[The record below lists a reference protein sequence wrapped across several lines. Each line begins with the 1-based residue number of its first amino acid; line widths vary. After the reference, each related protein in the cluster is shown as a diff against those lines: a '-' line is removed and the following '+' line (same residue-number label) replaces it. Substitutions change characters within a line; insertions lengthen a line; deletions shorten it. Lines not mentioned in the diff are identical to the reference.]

1 MEVTQKEWQK
11 NGAISVHCHR
21 TMLIFLTFIPVFK
34 WKTWNSKC
42 RKCRG
47 FVNCKFF
54 SSQHFILLDPDS
66 LPVSNKTGIEI
77 RKYKHCA
84 LPAHRKS
91 HPCLTPTPSSSSPCA
106 ASEFARLSKGSAAA
120 PDRSVVCLCNAC
132 SGVPEAGGYANPP
145 PPLHRWNVVL
155 YGSLLGIKMQRW
167 NKCLMSLL

>member
-21 TMLIFLTFIPVFK
+21 TMLDYFDFHSGFSDKHYYLK
-34 WKTWNSKC
+34 LKMY
-42 RKCRG
+42 RKCPG
-47 FVNCKFF
+47 FVNGNFF
-54 SSQHFILLDPDS
+54 LLNTLYSLILTLTFKT
-66 LPVSNKTGIEI
+66 KTGMKI

-91 HPCLTPTPSSSSPCA
+91 HPCLTPTPSSSSLCA

-132 SGVPEAGGYANPP
+132 SGGPEAEGLCPP
-145 PPLHRWNVVL
+145 PPHTDIEL
-155 YGSLLGIKMQRW
+155 Q
-167 NKCLMSLL
+167 